1 MSRTLF
7 GEERRLERLN
17 NLSDPLVAIKENID
31 WKIFQRELL
40 RIFPE
45 KDNPLGGRPPYSK
58 LLLFK
63 ILLLQEYFG
72 LSDKS
77 AEYQITDRLSFM
89 RFLDLNI
96 EDRVPDS
103 NTIWNFREALKI
115 DSKVERLFEVFVNA
129 LLKQGLIVN
138 KGSTIDATIMKA
150 PIQRNSREENDVI
163 KNGDAPKD
171 WSEKKSSHKDIEAT
185 WTEKHGKQFYGYKNH
200 IKMDNKSKII
210 TKTFT
215 TVASTSDSKAF
226 VPLLSDSDMDKPIYM
241 DSGYDYADVKSVL
254 AAGGIKMKIQ
264 KRAVR
269 NKPLTEKEEKRNHRF
284 SKIRC
289 RVEHVFGAMRTLF
302 GPPLIRT
309 IGLQRARVKITLRSL
324 TYNIQRASFI
334 MG

>member
-17 NLSDPLVAIKENID
+17 NLRDPLVAIKLNID
-31 WKIFQRELL
+31 WKIFQKELIKL
-40 RIFPE
+40 FPE
-45 KDNPLGGRPPYSK
+45 KDNLLGGRPAYSK

-63 ILLLQEYFG
+63 ILLLQEYIG

-89 RFLDLNI
+89 RFLDLSI
-96 EDRVPDS
+96 EDQVPDS

-115 DSKVERLFEVFVNA
+115 DNKIECLFEVFVNA
-129 LLKQGLIVN
+129 LLKKGLIVN

-150 PIQRNSREENDVI
+150 PIQRNSRDENEEI
-163 KNGDAPKD
+163 KNGVTPKD
-171 WSEKKSSHKDIEAT
+171 WSEKKGAHKDIEAT

-226 VPLLSDSDMDKPIYM
+226 VPLLSDSDMNKPMHM
-241 DSGYDYADVKSVL
+241 DSGYDYDSVKTVL
-254 AAGGIKMKIQ
+254 AAGNIKMRIQ

-269 NKPLTEKEEKRNHRF
+269 NKPLTEKENKRNHRF
-284 SKIRC
+284 AKIRC

-302 GPPLIRT
+302 GQPLIRT

-324 TYNIQRASFI
+324 TYNIQRASYL